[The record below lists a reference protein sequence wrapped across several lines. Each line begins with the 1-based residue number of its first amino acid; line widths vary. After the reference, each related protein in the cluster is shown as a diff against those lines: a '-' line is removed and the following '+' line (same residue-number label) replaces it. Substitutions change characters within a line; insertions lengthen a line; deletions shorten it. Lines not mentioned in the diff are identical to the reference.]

1 MTTMWWWSDT
11 AHQMRTIIRFLSI
24 TCLFIHQQYV
34 HNRYHIIILLRFINN
49 SSLKEDWHPLR
60 CKVFSRF
67 HMVLYLYPQ
76 LQYTIE
82 ICSRNKGLQFFQ
94 LLCDG
99 GEKIHLM
106 DSEVLITQ
114 KKLSKRWKTQA
125 HNVSIVSAVFVWRG
139 RMQDWGWADIGC
151 RGCPG

>member
-1 MTTMWWWSDT
+1 MWWWSDT
-11 AHQMRTIIRFLSI
+11 AHLMITIIRFLSI

-99 GEKIHLM
+99 GEKTHLM
-106 DSEVLITQ
+106 DSEMLIALMERLYMEAQ
-114 KKLSKRWKTQA
+114 DGLKTIA
-125 HNVSIVSAVFVWRG
+125 PPLFLNIFFYFLLV
-139 RMQDWGWADIGC
+139 
-151 RGCPG
+151 